1 MDFAVI
7 FFWSFA
13 CVVIFLCLK
22 SSINNQEKMQSLLF
36 IFLLLTGGYLSSHI
50 FNTGLGKWL
59 FITIA
64 ITFLLN
70 TALIFLFIFTKAYFF
85 SQHVNKMREKAKQTN
100 SLDFINCLIKLHKKY
115 PVYVLYAPSE
125 NTVEICYNI
134 FNVNPVIGKK
144 LYLKTLSN
152 RHIRFT
158 VKNII
163 LLPALN
169 DDFICTLESFYNN
182 SDETKDIIDNY
193 IRKIQGNQ
201 QLPWL
206 INNAVPTD
214 TKEK

>member
-50 FNTGLGKWL
+50 FNTGSGKWL

-100 SLDFINCLIKLHKKY
+100 SLDFINC
-115 PVYVLYAPSE
+115 
-125 NTVEICYNI
+125 
-134 FNVNPVIGKK
+134 
-144 LYLKTLSN
+144 
-152 RHIRFT
+152 
-158 VKNII
+158 
-163 LLPALN
+163 
-169 DDFICTLESFYNN
+169 
-182 SDETKDIIDNY
+182 
-193 IRKIQGNQ
+193 
-201 QLPWL
+201 
-206 INNAVPTD
+206 
-214 TKEK
+214 